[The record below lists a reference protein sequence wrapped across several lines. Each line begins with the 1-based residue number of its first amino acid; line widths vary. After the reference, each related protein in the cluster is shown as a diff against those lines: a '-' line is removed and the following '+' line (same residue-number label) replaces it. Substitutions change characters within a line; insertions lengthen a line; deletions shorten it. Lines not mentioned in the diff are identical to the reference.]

1 MLGEREGGN
10 GPGLAAASRSVRP
23 SEAQKCG
30 HAVSWPL
37 QVHGK
42 VTAEGVGPSV
52 STVEREMGA
61 AVWGSGFP

>member
-1 MLGEREGGN
+1 MGTDQGCRRR
-10 GPGLAAASRSVRP
+10 PGSVRP